1 MLLLKEVLKH
11 TPVVHSDYK
20 ALKVRTVQF
29 GGANAL
35 DTRNQ
40 DQAQRLN

>member
-20 ALKVRTVQF
+20 ALKVRTVQS

-40 DQAQRLN
+40 ESGTKA